1 LKKSIIALGMLLLV
15 LASSS
20 LPIVHR
26 PIVETYVEEY
36 PYVVEETKVPEV
48 IIKEKVPEIPE
59 RIEDFEMLKMLKDL
73 EPEGP
78 ERVNLTRY
86 SLAEK
91 VTAQIV
97 VERCM
102 WYIPLVEENLE
113 RYPLEVALV
122 LSVMANESAC
132 LKTADDGHSI
142 GLMQV
147 SPHEWTDT
155 RERLFDPEI
164 NVLYG
169 MYILHSAI
177 YNRYENPEH
186 NIRDALGAYNCG
198 WPSLNAGKCLWFGG
212 YVYADRI
219 LAFWL
224 PLIRSYVDSEN
235 YAVKLY

>member
-1 LKKSIIALGMLLLV
+1 MLLLV

-36 PYVVEETKVPEV
+36 PYVLEETKVPEV
-48 IIKEKVPEIPE
+48 VIEKKIPE
-59 RIEDFEMLKMLKDL
+59 VAIESRIPEVIEDFEMLKILKDL

-78 ERVNLTRY
+78 EIVDLSEY
-86 SLAEK
+86 SVAEI

-102 WYIPLVEENLE
+102 WYVSLVEDNLE
-113 RYPLEVALV
+113 RYPIEIALV

-155 RERLFDPEI
+155 RARLFNPEI

-177 YNRYENPEH
+177 YNRNENPEH

-198 WPSLNAGKCLWFGG
+198 WPSLNAGRCYWFGG
-212 YVYADRI
+212 YTYADNI
-219 LAFWL
+219 LDFWL